1 MDEAQKSD
9 NFKAF
14 VEDFVKQTKARSE
27 EIDSVQQEIDL
38 LNEQITTKSDHLRQL
53 SERRNNL
60 FGKNQSIRNAQ
71 TDAAMKY
78 MTDWIEMLGRV
89 EGKADA

>member
-1 MDEAQKSD
+1 MSEA
-9 NFKAF
+9 NEAGEFKAF

-38 LNEQITTKSDHLRQL
+38 LGEQITTKSDHLRQL

-78 MTDWIEMLGRV
+78 MTDWIEMMGRD
-89 EGKADA
+89 GH

>member
-38 LNEQITTKSDHLRQL
+38 LGEQITTKSDHLRQL

-78 MTDWIEMLGRV
+78 MTDWIEMLGRA